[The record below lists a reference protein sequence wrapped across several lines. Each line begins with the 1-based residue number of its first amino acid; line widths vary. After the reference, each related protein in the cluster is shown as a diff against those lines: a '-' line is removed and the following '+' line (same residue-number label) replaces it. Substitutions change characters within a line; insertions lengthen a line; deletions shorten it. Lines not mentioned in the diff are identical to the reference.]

1 MSAKEE
7 GVHQVLREP
16 SSRPREPEQG
26 AHRRAQ
32 VAKGALLPTEG
43 RIVRHLIWRFKSCDD
58 CWLSCIK
65 SSFSVKCRVT
75 ATTSV
80 L

>member
-7 GVHQVLREP
+7 GIHQVLRKP

-32 VAKGALLPTEG
+32 VTKGALLPAESGVKKCG
-43 RIVRHLIWRFKSCDD
+43 RCLPSFPHKECCRCLKPTSAVLLVSC
-58 CWLSCIK
+58 
-65 SSFSVKCRVT
+65 
-75 ATTSV
+75 
-80 L
+80 

>member
-7 GVHQVLREP
+7 GIHQVLRKP

-32 VAKGALLPTEG
+32 VTKGALLPAESGVKNRG
-43 RIVRHLIWRFKSCDD
+43 RAFP
-58 CWLSCIK
+58 LSPQRMLML
-65 SSFSVKCRVT
+65 S
-75 ATTSV
+75 
-80 L
+80 

>member
-7 GVHQVLREP
+7 GIHQVLRKP

-32 VAKGALLPTEG
+32 VTKGALLPAESGVKKCG
-43 RIVRHLIWRFKSCDD
+43 RCLP
-58 CWLSCIK
+58 
-65 SSFSVKCRVT
+65 SFPTKNVV
-75 ATTSV
+75 V
-80 L
+80 VV